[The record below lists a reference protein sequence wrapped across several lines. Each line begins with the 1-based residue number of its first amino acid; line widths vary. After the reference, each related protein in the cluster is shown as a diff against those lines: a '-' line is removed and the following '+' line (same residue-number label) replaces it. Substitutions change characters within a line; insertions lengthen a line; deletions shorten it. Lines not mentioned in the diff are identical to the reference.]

1 MLATS
6 KKKIEVPSD
15 DLPEAFESAMAEL
28 EAIVAKME
36 RGDMSLEDSLAAYQR
51 GVSLT
56 RLCQER
62 LANAEQRVQVLSGEL
77 LKRLGASASDR
88 GESSAP

>member
-1 MLATS
+1 MLAVN
-6 KKKIEVPSD
+6 KKKTETSEP
-15 DLPEAFESAMAEL
+15 DLPEAFESAMIEL

-56 RLCQER
+56 RVCQER
-62 LANAEQRVQVLSGEL
+62 LASAEQKVQVLSGEL
-77 LKRLGASASDR
+77 LKPLATGADSRGDPSAS
-88 GESSAP
+88 

>member
-1 MLATS
+1 MATS
-6 KKKIEVPSD
+6 KKKIEVPSA

-28 EAIVAKME
+28 ETIVAKME

-51 GVSLT
+51 GVALT

-77 LKRLGASASDR
+77 LKPLGELPDDR
-88 GESSAP
+88 GDLSTS

>member
-1 MLATS
+1 MATS
-6 KKKIEVPSD
+6 KKKIEGPAV
-15 DLPEAFESAMAEL
+15 DLPEAFEAAMAEL
-28 EAIVAKME
+28 EGIVAKME

-51 GVSLT
+51 GVALT

-77 LKRLGASASDR
+77 LKPLDAASDDR
-88 GESSAP
+88 GDLSTS